1 MFFDERDHD
10 AWYGPFYLGG
20 PLQTPA
26 SSRILPRG
34 WTHALERGADAK
46 SRNQDSKVT
55 RNR

>member
-34 WTHALERGADAK
+34 WTHALERGG
-46 SRNQDSKVT
+46 SRLH
-55 RNR
+55 RN